1 MHCAIIP
8 AGVHARAPCR
18 TCKSECPGSLARDA
32 RAPTIEVPLDSA
44 QAPSTRPPQEVSR
57 AVLQKALQESVARNF
72 GDAGAGNLFSSMT
85 VKYWHPI
92 ASIFI
97 ARVSRDWHTTF
108 WSAITFLRQVKDTE
122 LVCRVLN
129 VSNLSRSCSRAAL
142 ALVRQRVEQ
151 VRRQLRMHGNQR
163 L

>member
-1 MHCAIIP
+1 MH
-8 AGVHARAPCR
+8 AGVRAHAPCR
-18 TCKSECPGSLARDA
+18 RACKSECPGSLARDA
-32 RAPTIEVPLDSA
+32 SAPTIEMRLA

-97 ARVSRDWHTTF
+97 ARVSREWHTTF

-129 VSNLSRSCSRAAL
+129 VSHLSRSCSRAAL
-142 ALVRQRVEQ
+142 ALVRQRVDQ
-151 VRRQLRMHGNQR
+151 VRRQLRIHGK
-163 L
+163 LGL